1 AQNILR
7 AHPLDKPIASKMR
20 RANWNKEFF
29 FQLFA
34 HMR

>member
-1 AQNILR
+1 
-7 AHPLDKPIASKMR
+7 PLDKPIASKMR